1 MISVDSKKV
10 FTLVIVIAF
19 IGFVVNYCT
28 DHYQGG
34 EIYEAANRGF
44 TLLKQGFNVTV
55 LVETVDGKT
64 LEGELF
70 SVSGS
75 TIYIIK
81 DGKTLAIGGP
91 SATKEDIRAKHIE
104 IKAKGS
110 VYVYELPPKNGKCS
124 EVIEQLKVDAYSERF
139 SGIIFVKG
147 LTDPIEIGK
156 LKYNVD
162 YLTYGSIDV
171 KHSLQDGVILT
182 AGMVPIEMLEKY
194 IGDREVYMYGT
205 LYVNSEER
213 NLPLKVLE
221 VKTP

>member
-1 MISVDSKKV
+1 MSMENKNV
-10 FTLVIVIAF
+10 FALIVVIAF
-19 IGFVVNYCT
+19 LGFVANYYT
-28 DHYQGG
+28 DHYLGG
-34 EIYEAANRGF
+34 EIYEAANEGF
-44 TLLKQGFNVTV
+44 DLVTKGFN
-55 LVETVDGKT
+55 
-64 LEGELF
+64 
-70 SVSGS
+70 
-75 TIYIIK
+75 
-81 DGKTLAIGGP
+81 
-91 SATKEDIRAKHIE
+91 TKEDIRAKHIE

-110 VYVYELPPKNGKCS
+110 VYVYELPPRSGKCS

-171 KHSLQDGVILT
+171 KQSLQDGVILT

-194 IGDREVYMYGT
+194 IGDKEVYMYGT

-213 NLPLKVLE
+213 NLPLRVLG
-221 VKTP
+221 VKTL

>member
-1 MISVDSKKV
+1 MSMENKNV
-10 FTLVIVIAF
+10 FALIVVIAF
-19 IGFVVNYCT
+19 LGFVVNYYT
-28 DHYQGG
+28 DHYRGG

-44 TLLKQGFNVTV
+44 TLLTQGFNVTV
-55 LVETVDGKT
+55 FVETVDGKT

-110 VYVYELPPKNGKCS
+110 VYVYELPPRSGKCS

-171 KHSLQDGVILT
+171 KQSLQDGVILT

-194 IGDREVYMYGT
+194 IGDKEVYMYGT

-213 NLPLKVLE
+213 NLPLRVLG
-221 VKTP
+221 VKTL

>member
-1 MISVDSKKV
+1 MDSKK
-10 FTLVIVIAF
+10 FFALIVAIASL
-19 IGFVVNYCT
+19 GFVINYSI

-44 TLLKQGFNVTV
+44 DLLRQGFNVTV

-75 TIYIIK
+75 TIYIVK
-81 DGKTLAIGGP
+81 DGETLTVGGP
-91 SATKEDIRAKHIE
+91 SATKEDIRAKRIE
-104 IKAKGS
+104 IKARGK
-110 VYVYELPPKNGKCS
+110 VYVYELPPKSGKCS
-124 EVIEQLKVDAYSERF
+124 EIVKQLRVDAYSERF
-139 SGIIFVKG
+139 SGLIFVKDF
-147 LTDPIEIGK
+147 TDPIEIGR

-171 KHSLQDGVILT
+171 KQSFPDGVILA
-182 AGMVPIEMLEKY
+182 AGMVPIELLEKY

-213 NLPLKVLE
+213 NLPFKVLE
-221 VKTP
+221 VKTL